1 MRALVA
7 ALLLGTWGC
16 AFQPGRFGAADD
28 DDPKNP
34 TGDAGNAGSGS
45 DGGAIT
51 VPRTCAFP
59 DIDLRL
65 CIEFEDRTFSP
76 LVTDGSQMRLDA
88 MSKEVTERTRGNRFA
103 ATFATTSRVDVPES
117 QALDLT
123 TALTIEMWV
132 YPSWPQPIT
141 MLTNAGQYRMQ
152 IDGGGRIG
160 CQLPNAQV
168 WSPDDQWAPPLQ
180 WTFIACSYAPGGVL
194 TVYVDGDVAARQTFS
209 NAGLTGAGTQGTQIG
224 ELYAGGLD
232 DIRIYG
238 RALSNAEICAHAGR
252 TGCSVS
258 PD

>member
-16 AFQPGRFGAADD
+16 GFQPGSYGPAEADD
-28 DDPKNP
+28 DP
-34 TGDAGNAGSGS
+34 TVAPAADAGA
-45 DGGAIT
+45 DGGPLT

-59 DIDLRL
+59 DLDLRL
-65 CIEFEDRTFSP
+65 CLEFEDRTFTP
-76 LVTDGSQMRLDA
+76 RVTDSSQMRLDA
-88 MSKEVTERTRGNRFA
+88 MSKEVTERTRGTRVA
-103 ATFATTSRVDVPES
+103 AMFATTSRLDVPES

-132 YPSWPQPIT
+132 FPSWPQP
-141 MLTNAGQYRMQ
+141 MNLLTNAGQYRLQ

-168 WSPDDQWAPPLQ
+168 WSPDDEWAPPLA
-180 WTFIACSYAPGGVL
+180 WTFIACRYGPGGVL
-194 TVYVDGDVAARQTFS
+194 TVYVDGDVAAQQTFS
-209 NAGLTGAGTQGTQIG
+209 NAGLTAAGAQGTKIG

-238 RALSNAEICAHAGR
+238 RALSHAEVCAHAGR
-252 TGCSVS
+252 TGCSVD
-258 PD
+258 P